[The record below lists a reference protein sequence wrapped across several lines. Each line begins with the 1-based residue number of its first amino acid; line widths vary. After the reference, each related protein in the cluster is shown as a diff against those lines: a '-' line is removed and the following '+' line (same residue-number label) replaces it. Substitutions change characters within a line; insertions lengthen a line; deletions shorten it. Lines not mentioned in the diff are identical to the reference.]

1 LRNDLHP
8 GTNTGHAGADPH
20 QPEIPILKGF
30 EDPADHPI
38 VSITNARKV
47 TRATAEH
54 ISEQVVVKNFIPMR
68 GFAPTTHAFVES
80 EGGFMSMKRLFTA
93 GTLGLSLLMGSAL
106 PAFARDRDDN
116 CRARIQKAER
126 NLVKAE
132 RKHGAR
138 SRQAEQRREQ
148 LGRARANC
156 RYERHYR

>member
-1 LRNDLHP
+1 
-8 GTNTGHAGADPH
+8 
-20 QPEIPILKGF
+20 LKGF

-38 VSITNARKV
+38 VSITDARKV

-54 ISEQVVVKNFIPMR
+54 IRESVGAKNLTAEH
-68 GFAPTTHAFVES
+68 GFAPTSHAFVES

-93 GTLGLSLLMGSAL
+93 GALGLSLLMGSAL

-148 LGRARANC
+148 LERARANC
-156 RYERHYR
+156 RYDRHYR